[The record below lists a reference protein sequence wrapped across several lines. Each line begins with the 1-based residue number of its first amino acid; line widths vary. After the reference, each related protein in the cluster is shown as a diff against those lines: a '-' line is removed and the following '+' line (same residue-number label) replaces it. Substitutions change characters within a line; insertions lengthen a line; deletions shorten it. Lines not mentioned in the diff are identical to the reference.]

1 MFHGF
6 SKFLFRQR
14 NETPTPQLHSKSI
27 QAGKIA
33 KFGGKTYCTYSMA
46 LQRLHILYTFML
58 QKLLLEWQIFTS
70 TIPQ

>member
-14 NETPTPQLHSKSI
+14 NENPTPQLHAKCI

-46 LQRLHILYTFML
+46 ILYTFIL